1 MKYQAEHVATSHA
14 LSLQSSEVGRD
25 HRARRWAVTIWT
37 DQSRGRGIPTHDQHR
52 VMAVS
57 I

>member
-37 DQSRGRGIPTHDQHR
+37 EQSRDRGIPTHDQHR